1 MVTID
6 KIKNVSD
13 EVKKNISEKE
23 EQLQR
28 ETNEWNETFK
38 RTKDIRVNEKGD
50 IDIVLDDD
58 EIVNVKGNPQEIN
71 LNIDRCVMCGKIGV
85 EGSPLFTFDHKTF
98 ICKHCSILAFKA
110 YIENGYNMP
119 TTEEMKTNEK
129 FNAYIY

>member
-28 ETNEWNETFK
+28 ETNEWNEAFK

-50 IDIVLDDD
+50 MDIILDDD

-71 LNIDRCVMCGKIGV
+71 LNIDRCVMCGK
-85 EGSPLFTFDHKTF
+85 
-98 ICKHCSILAFKA
+98 
-110 YIENGYNMP
+110 
-119 TTEEMKTNEK
+119 
-129 FNAYIY
+129 